1 MNRRTKRHGH
11 WRLTA
16 GLLVSLLLP
25 PTLLTVM
32 PAPHPSLFEVLLVF
46 WLAWLAAAIGI
57 SIQGT
62 GRLTANRAVTDF
74 LITGLGGVV
83 TWITAH
89 LLVAHGGGP
98 IDPALP
104 AVLMA
109 YLLAWWQPAASS
121 R

>member
-1 MNRRTKRHGH
+1 M
-11 WRLTA
+11 
-16 GLLVSLLLP
+16 
-25 PTLLTVM
+25 LLTVM
-32 PAPHPSLFEVLLVF
+32 PAPHLSLLEVLLVF

-62 GRLTANRAVTDF
+62 GRLTANRAVSDF

-83 TWITAH
+83 TWITAR
-89 LLVAHGGGP
+89 LLVSHGGGP

-104 AVLMA
+104 AVLLA